1 MLRRR
6 WFVDETSVKIARWWV
21 YLYRAI
27 DQFGSGQRNG
37 AVSRDP
43 AVGVTVEAEQVLR
56 RSHVSRTWDVSRL
69 VRDGN
74 LACSGRKYGRGRVAG
89 VTVLMTAT
97 NRTVP
102 PYGTGPAE
110 LLRPVP
116 WERARVL
123 AHAAPQPL
131 AARRVPLCCA
141 AGLTL
146 AEGIRSC
153 VPLPAFDTA
162 AMDGYAVAGPGPWR
176 LRGQVRAGTVWEG
189 TLTPGEAVEIS
200 TGAQVPVGASA
211 VLPVELAV
219 RDGATV
225 SGTAPSVGTHI
236 RRAGED
242 APAGAPLAPTGTRIG
257 PALIGLAA
265 TCGYDTLLVRP
276 RPRVRIL
283 VTGEELT
290 HSGASGAAR
299 VRDALGPLLPTL
311 VTELGGEACEVR
323 HLPDH
328 PAGLLAAA
336 VHPPQ
341 ECGDSEVVVV
351 TGSTSV
357 GVTDRLR
364 QLLRASDARWIVDT
378 VACRPGHPQLLA
390 GIGAGR
396 WLVGLPGNPFAALVA
411 AYTLLAPLLAGLSG
425 RRLPELPLA
434 PVTGDVRPA
443 PGLTRLVPVAWE
455 GGAARVIG
463 GHRAAF
469 LRGAAL
475 ADALAAIPPGWTD
488 GTPVPLLLTR

>member
-1 MLRRR
+1 M
-6 WFVDETSVKIARWWV
+6 S
-21 YLYRAI
+21 
-27 DQFGSGQRNG
+27 GS
-37 AVSRDP
+37 
-43 AVGVTVEAEQVLR
+43 
-56 RSHVSRTWDVSRL
+56 

-74 LACSGRKYGRGRVAG
+74 LRGRGRKYSGDRMGG
-89 VTVLMTAT
+89 MTVFTTAT
-97 NRTVP
+97 NRTAP
-102 PYGTGPAE
+102 PHGTDPAD
-110 LLRPVP
+110 RHRSTAVA

-131 AARRVPLCCA
+131 AARRVPLTYA
-141 AGLTL
+141 AGRTL
-146 AEGIRSC
+146 AEEIRAC

-162 AMDGYAVAGPGPWR
+162 AMDGYAVAGRGPWQ
-176 LRGQVRAGTVWEG
+176 LRGQVRAGTVWKG
-189 TLTPGEAVEIS
+189 ALASGEAVEIS

-211 VLPVELAV
+211 VLPVEMAV

-225 SGTAPSVGTHI
+225 SGAEHSVGPHI

-257 PALIGLAA
+257 PALLGLAA
-265 TCGYDTLLVRP
+265 TCGYDTLLVCP
-276 RPRVRIL
+276 RPWVRIL

-290 HSGASGAAR
+290 HSGMSGAGR

-311 VTELGGEACEVR
+311 VDELGGEVREVR

-328 PAGLLAAA
+328 PAGLLATAM
-336 VHPPQ
+336 HPP
-341 ECGDSEVVVV
+341 EEDGIAEVVVV
-351 TGSTSV
+351 TGSTSI

-364 QLLRASDARWIVDT
+364 QLLRASAARWVVDT

-390 GIGAGR
+390 GLGARR
-396 WLVGLPGNPFAALVA
+396 WVVGLPGNPFAALAA

-425 RRLPELPLA
+425 RRLPELPQA
-434 PVTGDVRPA
+434 PVTGHVRPA
-443 PGLTRLVPVAWE
+443 PGLTRLIPVAWE
-455 GGAARVIG
+455 GGVARVIG

-475 ADALAAIPPGWTD
+475 ADALATIPPCWVD

>member
-1 MLRRR
+1 M
-6 WFVDETSVKIARWWV
+6 
-21 YLYRAI
+21 
-27 DQFGSGQRNG
+27 
-37 AVSRDP
+37 
-43 AVGVTVEAEQVLR
+43 
-56 RSHVSRTWDVSRL
+56 
-69 VRDGN
+69 
-74 LACSGRKYGRGRVAG
+74 
-89 VTVLMTAT
+89 TVLTAAMSKAA
-97 NRTVP
+97 P
-102 PYGTGPAE
+102 PRGAGPADPH
-110 LLRPVP
+110 RSTPVA

-123 AHAAPQPL
+123 AHAAPEPL
-131 AARRVPLCCA
+131 PTRRVPLSRA

-146 AEGIRSC
+146 AAEIRSC

-176 LRGQVRAGTVWEG
+176 LRGQIRAGMVWKG
-189 TLTPGEAVEIS
+189 TLAPREAVEIS
-200 TGAQVPVGASA
+200 TGAQVPVSASA

-225 SGTAPSVGTHI
+225 SGAVPLAGTHI

-242 APAGAPLAPTGTRIG
+242 APAGAPLAPTGTRIR

-265 TCGYDTLLVRP
+265 TCGYDTLSVRP

-290 HSGASGAAR
+290 HSGPSGAGR
-299 VRDALGPLLPTL
+299 VRDALGPLLPML
-311 VTELGGEACEVR
+311 VAELGGETCAVR

-328 PAGLLAAA
+328 PTGLLAAA
-336 VHPPQ
+336 VHSPDDD
-341 ECGDSEVVVV
+341 GDAEVVVV

-357 GVTDRLR
+357 GGTDQLR
-364 QLLRASDARWIVDT
+364 QLLSARRARWIIDT

-434 PVTGDVRPA
+434 PVTGDARPA
-443 PGLTRLVPVAWE
+443 PGLTRLIPVAWE
-455 GGAARVIG
+455 GGAARIVS

-475 ADALAAIPPGWTD
+475 GDAIAALPPSWVA
-488 GTPVPLLLTR
+488 GTPAPLILTR